1 MREEAGIRV
10 HSVRYGVS
18 QPWPFPSSLMIACT
32 GQTDDPALAL
42 DTTEIEDAIWV
53 NLAGVRAALAGEPGA
68 PFVAP
73 PPLALSHT
81 LLRYWPDGQADDYG
95 RALTVIRRSE

>member
-73 PPLALSHT
+73 PP
-81 LLRYWPDGQADDYG
+81 
-95 RALTVIRRSE
+95 RSEERRVGKECVSPCGSRWSPCH